1 MSRVVNVN
9 NPGKIRNQ
17 FMRTAAELLRHLSQ
31 KTELDNE
38 AKDMAASLVYCLRG
52 IDDGIEASAQVWE
65 KRDYWM
71 KAEQLRQRW
80 GWAGNAS
87 ASVENVIRKEA
98 WDSLPA
104 VIAGLFEH
112 FAEIKITKLTRDPS
126 EWQGAYQR
134 LADEFRQ

>member
-1 MSRVVNVN
+1 
-9 NPGKIRNQ
+9 
-17 FMRTAAELLRHLSQ
+17 
-31 KTELDNE
+31 
-38 AKDMAASLVYCLRG
+38 MAASLVYCLRG